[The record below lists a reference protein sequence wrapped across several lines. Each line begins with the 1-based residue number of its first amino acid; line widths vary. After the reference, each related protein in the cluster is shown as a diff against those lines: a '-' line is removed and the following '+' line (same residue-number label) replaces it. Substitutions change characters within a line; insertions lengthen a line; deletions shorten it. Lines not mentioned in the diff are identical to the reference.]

1 MEMTYVT
8 HSENVPYLKAEGI
21 KILRQIEFDKLSE
34 ITILVT
40 RQTLIEIYYAG
51 VKAGIDRKF

>member
-34 ITILVT
+34 ITIFVT